1 MLVELPKRISAPATR
16 RARVISCQKEDKVM
30 LFDSLTV
37 SAYLYFA
44 DDLLLLVGDVFGR
57 STEVVLDDEV
67 GVLADVELLQEGALD
82 EVAIAE
88 SNLREVQVLCRGPE

>member
-1 MLVELPKRISAPATR
+1 
-16 RARVISCQKEDKVM
+16 M

-44 DDLLLLVGDVFGR
+44 DDLLLLVCDVFGR

-88 SNLREVQVLCRGPE
+88 SNLREVQVLRRGPE